1 MILNSYNAKTKK
13 SKWSDDERRKL
24 MKLAGTMTIE
34 DLAKALGRGITAVKG
49 QCHRQ
54 GVKYGFL
61 KSRVDA

>member
-24 MKLAGTMTIE
+24 LKLAGTMTIE
-34 DLAKALGRGITAVKG
+34 DLAKALGRGITAVNG

-61 KSRVDA
+61 KRRVDA